1 MLDLFA
7 AEGVLERLESGRG
20 MSWRAGDL
28 VLSPGHDESEAW
40 LAPIQAMIL
49 PISEKQ
55 HAYAEALRTQLSE
68 AGFRVEANLRN
79 EKIGLKIREAEKS
92 KIPYMLVVGD
102 REVQSGTVS
111 VRGRNKADLGSM
123 AVPNLLDMLRADMTQ
138 PSGRS

>member
-1 MLDLFA
+1 MM
-7 AEGVLERLESGRG
+7 GSIERFFGILVEHY
-20 MSWRAGDL
+20 AGAF
-28 VLSPGHDESEAW
+28 PTW

>member
-1 MLDLFA
+1 MIHRALM
-7 AEGVLERLESGRG
+7 GSIERFFGILVEHY
-20 MSWRAGDL
+20 AGAF
-28 VLSPGHDESEAW
+28 PTW
-40 LAPIQAMIL
+40 LAPVQAVIL

-55 HAYAEALRTQLSE
+55 HVYAEALRGQLSA

-102 REVQSGTVS
+102 REVQNGTIS
-111 VRGRNKADLGSM
+111 VRGRHKADLGSM

-138 PSGRS
+138 PSGQS